1 MYKLIWL
8 DYFDHS
14 KSERTGCFI
23 YRFLKKNKT
32 LRCQKLSADMQALT
46 DYSKQKRYDKYTLL
60 KGLRFA
66 YKNNV
71 SDREHYIG
79 ILSDITGN
87 DISSLTE
94 KSDNELESISE
105 AYEEKLLFGCI
116 TDFFQNSGYRFRKK
130 APDGI
135 AINDEYVEKCW
146 KLYEE
151 QDDVFIPL
159 CFDVR
164 SGAGIYIIGSERF
177 IGTDIEFDDI
187 PCCIFISSFFNVDSC
202 DYDNEE
208 MLLAMQF
215 TRAESVH
222 EAFDM
227 FRKNETAFFRHYPNE
242 NDRLPENADKCFNI
256 FFNRSASLRTEKLV
270 QKLLERENN
279 DLKKMSAKNPYS
291 HR

>member
-60 KGLRFA
+60 KGSRFA

-94 KSDNELESISE
+94 KSDDELESISE

-146 KLYEE
+146 KLYDGLLDEE

-164 SGAGIYIIGSERF
+164 SGAGIYILSAVKGLLVRTSNLMIYPAVFSYQAFSMLTAAIMTMKRCFWQCSSPVLKVYTRLSICSEKTELLSSGIIPTRTTGSRRMPINASIFSLTGPLLSER
-177 IGTDIEFDDI
+177 
-187 PCCIFISSFFNVDSC
+187 
-202 DYDNEE
+202 
-208 MLLAMQF
+208 
-215 TRAESVH
+215 
-222 EAFDM
+222 
-227 FRKNETAFFRHYPNE
+227 KN
-242 NDRLPENADKCFNI
+242 
-256 FFNRSASLRTEKLV
+256 
-270 QKLLERENN
+270 
-279 DLKKMSAKNPYS
+279 
-291 HR
+291 